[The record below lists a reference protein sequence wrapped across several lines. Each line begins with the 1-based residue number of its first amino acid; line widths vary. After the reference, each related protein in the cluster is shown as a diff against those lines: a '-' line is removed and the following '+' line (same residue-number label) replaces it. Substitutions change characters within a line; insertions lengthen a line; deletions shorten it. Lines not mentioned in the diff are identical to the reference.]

1 VTRRFVAPAG
11 APIGGRDLAAWM
23 LALGRRTDYVAELER
38 TVCARVGATACTTF
52 STGRAGLAVLLRAL
66 RRLHPDRGDEVIV
79 PAYTCYTVA
88 ASVVVAGLRPRLVD
102 IDPATLDL
110 DPEALE
116 ASDTSRVLAVVAT
129 NLYGLPGA
137 LPRHA
142 AFAARR
148 GIALVDDAAQAFGAE
163 VGGRPSGTWGDAGL
177 YSLDKG
183 KTVSAMEG
191 GVVVT
196 SRDDLASAL
205 RDEHAAL
212 SAPRT
217 ATVAKDA
224 AKLVAYA
231 ALLAPSRYWIP
242 NAIPQLKLGTTVY
255 SLDIP
260 LDRYPRVLAAM
271 ACVMLPRLDE
281 FNARRRANAA
291 RLAAALA
298 DVHGVRVPVVTPG
311 AVPVFVRFPLLAR
324 DASARAVLIEALLA
338 RGIGAS
344 GSYPAALC
352 DVPEVREVAA
362 MPPAGCPG
370 ARHVA
375 ECIVTL
381 PTHPLVEPRDVDLA
395 ASTVR
400 DVSALAGAG
409 RPLHAVA
416 H

>member
-1 VTRRFVAPAG
+1 MPRFVAPAG
-11 APIGGRDLAAWM
+11 APIGARDLAAWA
-23 LALGRRTDYVAELER
+23 LALGRGTDHVAELER
-38 TVCARVGATACTTF
+38 AVCSRVGALACHTF

-102 IDPATLDL
+102 IDPATLDF
-110 DPEALE
+110 DHAALE
-116 ASDTSRVLAVVAT
+116 ATDTSRVLALIAT

-137 LPRHA
+137 LPDHA

-191 GVVVT
+191 GLVVT
-196 SRDDLASAL
+196 SRADLAAAL
-205 RDEHAAL
+205 RDEQAAL
-212 SAPRT
+212 PAPPT
-217 ATVAKDA
+217 TTVAIDA

-242 NAIPQLKLGTTVY
+242 NGIPQLKLGTTVY

-260 LDRYPRVLAAM
+260 LQRYTRVLAAM
-271 ACVMLPRLDE
+271 GCVMLPRLDE
-281 FNARRRANAA
+281 FNAARRANAA

-298 DVHGVRVPVVTPG
+298 DVGGVRMPAIGPG

-324 DASARAVLIEALLA
+324 DAGTRAALAEALLA

-344 GSYPAALC
+344 ASYPAALC
-352 DVPEVREVAA
+352 DVPEVRAIAA
-362 MPPAGCPG
+362 MANGGCPG
-370 ARHVA
+370 ARDVA
-375 ECIVTL
+375 SRIVTL
-381 PTHPLVEPRDVDLA
+381 PTHPLMEQRDLDVA
-395 ASTVR
+395 AATVR
-400 DVSALAGAG
+400 EVAAGAG
-409 RPLHAVA
+409 AVRPLHAVA

>member
-1 VTRRFVAPAG
+1 MPRFVAPAG
-11 APIGGRDLAAWM
+11 APIGARDLAAWT

-38 TVCARVGATACTTF
+38 TVCTRVGATACATF

-102 IDPATLDL
+102 IDPQTLDL
-110 DPEALE
+110 DPAALE
-116 ASDTSRVLAVVAT
+116 ATDTSRVLALIAT

-137 LPRHA
+137 LPQHA

-148 GIALVDDAAQAFGAE
+148 GIALIDDAAQAFGAE

-183 KTVSAMEG
+183 KTISAMEG
-191 GVVVT
+191 GLVVT
-196 SRDDLASAL
+196 ARADLAAML
-205 RDEHAAL
+205 REEHAAL
-212 SAPRT
+212 PAPRT
-217 ATVAKDA
+217 ATVTRDA
-224 AKLVAYA
+224 VKLVAYA

-242 NAIPQLKLGTTVY
+242 NGIPQLKLGTTVY

-260 LDRYPRVLAAM
+260 LEQYPRVLAAM

-298 DVHGVRVPVVTPG
+298 TVRGVRVPAVPAG
-311 AVPVFVRFPLLAR
+311 AVPVFVRFPVLVR
-324 DASARAVLIEALLA
+324 DAGARAALIDALLG

-352 DVPEVREVAA
+352 DVPEVRAIAA
-362 MPPAGCPG
+362 MPPGGCPG
-370 ARHVA
+370 AREVA
-375 ECIVTL
+375 GCIVTL
-381 PTHPLVEPRDVDLA
+381 PTHPLVEPRDLDA
-395 ASTVR
+395 AAAIVR
-400 DVSALAGAG
+400 DVATVAGAG
-409 RPLHAVA
+409 RPLHAEA

>member
-1 VTRRFVAPAG
+1 MPRFVAPAG
-11 APIGGRDLAAWM
+11 APIGARDLAAWT
-23 LALGRRTDYVAELER
+23 LAMGRRTDYVAELER
-38 TVCARVGATACTTF
+38 TVCARVGAAACSTF

-66 RRLHPDRGDEVIV
+66 RRLGPDRGDEVIV

-88 ASVVVAGLRPRLVD
+88 ASVVRAGLRPRLVD
-102 IDPATLDL
+102 IDPETLDL
-110 DPEALE
+110 DPAALE
-116 ASDTSRVLAVVAT
+116 ASDTSRVLALIVT

-142 AFAARR
+142 AFAAGR

-191 GVVVT
+191 GLVVT
-196 SRDDLASAL
+196 SRVDLAAVL
-205 RDEHAAL
+205 QDDHATL
-212 SAPRT
+212 PAPAT

-242 NAIPQLKLGTTVY
+242 NGIPQLKLGTTVY
-255 SLDIP
+255 SVDIP
-260 LDRYPRVLAAM
+260 LERYPRLLAAM

-281 FNARRRANAA
+281 FNAQRRANAA
-291 RLAAALA
+291 RLTAALA
-298 DVHGVRVPVVTPG
+298 DAPGVRLPAVTPG
-311 AVPVFVRFPLLAR
+311 AVPAFVRFPLLAR
-324 DASARAVLIEALLA
+324 DTAARAALVDALLA

-344 GSYPAALC
+344 GSYPSALC
-352 DVPEVREVAA
+352 DVPDVQAVAHV
-362 MPPAGCPG
+362 PAGGCPG
-370 ARHVA
+370 AREVA
-375 ECIVTL
+375 GCIVTL
-381 PTHPLVEPRDVDLA
+381 PTHPLVEARDLDLA
-395 ASTVR
+395 AKTVR
-400 DVSALAGAG
+400 DLTAVAGAG
-409 RPLHAVA
+409 RPVHAVA